1 MTAKSPSHKAMGELL
16 KAIRV
21 RNKLTLQDI
30 TRDLKIETSGLSRVE
45 RGIGGFT
52 QEVLVKLLAYYGI
65 SLPEVIAKAAGITE
79 EDILNARVKGR
90 TPQEE
95 TATGGPCFEQAA
107 DGWATIN
114 PVLSV
119 RQYAGSDMY
128 LCRRS
133 FENTEY
139 ELIYKGKIVGG
150 LSSMVAA
157 KQAAPNFAR
166 RVISDECKQ
175 ILG

>member
-16 KAIRV
+16 KAIRL
-21 RNKLTLQDI
+21 RKNLTLQDI

-52 QEVLVKLLAYYGI
+52 QEILIKLLAYYGI
-65 SLPEVIAKAAGITE
+65 SLPDVIAKAAGIAE
-79 EDILNARVKGR
+79 EDILNARVNGR
-90 TPQEE
+90 A
-95 TATGGPCFEQAA
+95 TADEPALGAPCFEQAA
-107 DGWATIN
+107 DGWAIIN

-139 ELIYKGKIVGG
+139 ELIYKGKIIGG
-150 LSSMVAA
+150 LSSMTAA

-175 ILG
+175 IQG